1 MKRLT
6 TPLVGMILL
15 LFSCTSPKT
24 AGDYHVCAFVWPS
37 CHDDSLGRTNWEKG
51 IGEWEVI
58 QQGTPRF
65 EGHEQPGFVFINAW
79 NEWVEGSYLLPDKLY
94 GYAWLEEVAHVFHA
108 VE

>member
-51 IGEWEVI
+51 IGEW
-58 QQGTPRF
+58 
-65 EGHEQPGFVFINAW
+65 
-79 NEWVEGSYLLPDKLY
+79 VEGSYLLPDKLY

-108 VE
+108 AE